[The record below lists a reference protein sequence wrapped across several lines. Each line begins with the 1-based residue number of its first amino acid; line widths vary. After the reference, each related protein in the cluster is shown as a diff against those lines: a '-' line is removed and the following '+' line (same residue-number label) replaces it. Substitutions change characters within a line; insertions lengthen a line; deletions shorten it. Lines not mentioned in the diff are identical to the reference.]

1 MYIYKNCV
9 DISMANLGSQSYLPG
24 IAAATSTRVD
34 SSSKHILQCKN
45 SEHYMM
51 LWLGDDSLKP
61 MQKKRQLH
69 LQRDKYCVFKNDLVM
84 NVNSPMFHRN
94 RVFHMQPKAYPS
106 VVSSL
111 ADCHDIYK
119 RYLCHLYSQAA
130 PADFFDV
137 ASDPSDGVK
146 NPRRDTPLHEAKQ
159 ALDEATDQ
167 LKTAT
172 AENRAERE
180 LAVKTETRNYDIA
193 VAVFQAAKWGVAPET
208 VRSWFAQNTS
218 HGEKQV
224 AWLKRQIEDTPFFRA
239 EGYALG
245 TAWASDQTG
254 DTVSS
259 ILIGGMQTVMN
270 GAFPC
275 NAGEVLQ
282 WYFEFEA
289 SQFSHYTTS
298 EKWVGERI
306 IKEDPLIPNLA
317 ASLEFTGEQN
327 YNSRNDNDQMSKRRK
342 VFNDRHDGLDETHKG
357 NKFFPKPYRLC
368 RQGHEYV
375 DHYGDKIRIFAKC
388 VSSARS
394 HEMMDIMLLTQ
405 TL

>member
-1 MYIYKNCV
+1 
-9 DISMANLGSQSYLPG
+9 MANLGSQSYLPG

-119 RYLCHLYSQAA
+119 RYLCHLYSQAS
-130 PADFFDV
+130 PSDFFAI
-137 ASDPSDGVK
+137 ASDPSDGMKTAIANVGS
-146 NPRRDTPLHEAKQ
+146 NIGRAKQ
-159 ALDEATDQ
+159 ALDEANVA
-167 LKTAT
+167 LSGAT
-172 AENRAERE
+172 AETRAELE
-180 LAVKTETRNYDIA
+180 IAVKEYMLNYDIE
-193 VAVFQAAKWGVAPET
+193 VAVYQAAKWGVDSEY
-208 VRSWFAQNTS
+208 VRAWFRESRTN
-218 HGEKQV
+218 GDKQM

-282 WYFEFEA
+282 WYFEFEV

-298 EKWVGERI
+298 EMWTGERM
-306 IKEDPLIPNLA
+306 IKDEPRVPNLTA
-317 ASLEFTGEQN
+317 PLEFTGAQS
-327 YNSRNDNDQMSKRRK
+327 YNGPHDNDQMSKRRK

-368 RQGHEYV
+368 RQDGEYV

>member
-1 MYIYKNCV
+1 
-9 DISMANLGSQSYLPG
+9 MANLGSQSYLPG

-84 NVNSPMFHRN
+84 NVNSPMFHKN

-119 RYLCHLYSQAA
+119 RYLCHLYSQAS
-130 PADFFDV
+130 PTDFFDV
-137 ASDPSDGVK
+137 ASDPNDGIKNEIADETSDLGRSK
-146 NPRRDTPLHEAKQ
+146 HT
-159 ALDEATDQ
+159 LDVANNELSRAV
-167 LKTAT
+167 
-172 AENRAERE
+172 AENRAELE
-180 LAVKTETRNYDIA
+180 QNVKNSVYNYEVE
-193 VAVFQAAKWGVAPET
+193 VAVYQAKKWGVPAET
-208 VRSWFAQNTS
+208 VRNWYRENKPN
-218 HGEKQV
+218 GEKQM

-282 WYFEFEA
+282 WYFEFET

-298 EKWVGERI
+298 DKWTGERI
-306 IKEDPLIPNLA
+306 MKADSRIPDLDG
-317 ASLEFTGEQN
+317 SFEFSGPQN
-327 YNSRNDNDQMSKRRK
+327 YNGPHDNDLMSKRRK

-368 RQGHEYV
+368 RQGMQYV